1 MTEDRPSTLTANTE
15 SGVEAELLDYLL
27 APPANNYPW
36 NPADPETVEYYNNTD
51 RDFDLDDW
59 TDEEMGERSQS
70 FFTQIQSCWADAPTP
85 EVDDSPLD
93 ILTIE
98 FGSRVPQHWLEAI
111 ATKVGSVIG
120 SNLEPAEQLVKSVQD
135 LLSNWAIDDLFVMA
149 RPYAYAMRCD
159 PGVNDPDRIV
169 RPLNWLELSEVERAK
184 LTILIAQYA
193 IDVTKA

>member
-1 MTEDRPSTLTANTE
+1 MKFDRQPTLTQNTE
-15 SGVEAELLDYLL
+15 AGFEAELLDYLL

-36 NPADPETVEYYNNTD
+36 NPADPETVEYYINSD
-51 RDFDLDDW
+51 REFNLDDLS
-59 TDEEMGERSQS
+59 DEEIGERSQS
-70 FFTQIQSCWADAPTP
+70 FFTQIQSCWADAATP
-85 EVDDSPLD
+85 EVDDSPLTA
-93 ILTIE
+93 ISVK
-98 FGSRVPQHWLEAI
+98 FGARVPQQWLEKI
-111 ATKVGSVIG
+111 ATKVVSITH

-193 IDVTKA
+193 IDATKA

>member
-1 MTEDRPSTLTANTE
+1 MTSDRQSTLTPNTE
-15 SGVEAELLDYLL
+15 AGFESELLDYLL
-27 APPANNYPW
+27 APPLDNYPW
-36 NPADPETVEYYNNTD
+36 NPADPETVEYYINTD
-51 RDFDLDDW
+51 RDFDLDDL
-59 TDEEMGERSQS
+59 TDEEIGERSQS
-70 FFTQIQSCWADAPTP
+70 FFTQFQSCWADAPTP
-85 EVDDSPLD
+85 ELDNSPLD
-93 ILTIE
+93 LLTIE
-98 FGSRVPQHWLEAI
+98 FGARVPQQWLEAI
-111 ATKVGSVIG
+111 ATKVGSIIG